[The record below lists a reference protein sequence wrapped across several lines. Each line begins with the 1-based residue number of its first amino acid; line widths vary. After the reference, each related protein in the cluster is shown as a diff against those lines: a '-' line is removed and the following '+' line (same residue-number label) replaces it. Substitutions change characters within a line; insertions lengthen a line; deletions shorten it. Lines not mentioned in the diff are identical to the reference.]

1 MDVVKN
7 PNQFISSSSSH
18 HKIVVDENNSMPF
31 NFDDF
36 KFVKP
41 LTPKPKVGGGNVSG
55 GGVQQKRAKIVNE

>member
-1 MDVVKN
+1 MNVVKN
-7 PNQFISSSSSH
+7 PNRFISSSSSH
-18 HKIVVDENNSMPF
+18 HKIVVDENTSSSTF

-41 LTPKPKVGGGNVSG
+41 HTPQPKVGSGNVC